1 MQIVN
6 FISIAALISVALL
19 LAFFLFTGVGYIIS
33 IVCKLKCRILIVN
46 AWLGFIFVYLLTDAA
61 HLFTS
66 IDWKASLVVVL
77 FGAVGFLG
85 YSKNLS
91 LNYVKDVLKR
101 PSKCF
106 ASIACIV
113 AVCLMLISIA
123 IHSPTNLDSGLY
135 HFQSIKW
142 VNEYPVVQGLGN
154 LHKRLGYNQSYF
166 SIAALFNFFPVFD
179 RGYVILNLLTLLL
192 TIFTIIKI
200 NIQDLLLN
208 KFIKILLF
216 FAVMIE
222 GSNLSSPSP
231 DQAIFLLQIAYY
243 FLIIKILTDS
253 DQESSLV
260 TYGPL
265 VIAFAV
271 LLPTIKLSAAFFSVT
286 AFLVL
291 LLIKVK
297 KENLVLF
304 SPRLFGVF
312 GLLAFCHLA
321 KGLVLTG
328 MPFFPSSF
336 LGLSDVLSWA
346 VPFDI
351 ANKEVAEI
359 SHWARYPGGVVPS
372 YEGFTWIIHWA
383 SLVATRYKVIF
394 FIILFLLMINIGM
407 LLLRRVTL
415 SLNYRAYGAM
425 LFSVGVSLGLW
436 FITAPDPRFA
446 GALIYIALINL
457 TMMTLTLAGSR
468 LSNFSLQRSK
478 STEVTLLVI
487 GLFAAVLSYNF
498 RPHSLGYQQV
508 PHSDTYLL
516 EINSGLSVNVPSSA
530 DLLCWNAPLPCT
542 PYATRSYKIVPAK
555 GSPGFEAVLQGQ

>member
-1 MQIVN
+1 V
-6 FISIAALISVALL
+6 SIAL
-19 LAFFLFTGVGYIIS
+19 
-33 IVCKLKCRILIVN
+33 
-46 AWLGFIFVYLLTDAA
+46 
-61 HLFTS
+61 
-66 IDWKASLVVVL
+66 
-77 FGAVGFLG
+77 
-85 YSKNLS
+85 
-91 LNYVKDVLKR
+91 
-101 PSKCF
+101 
-106 ASIACIV
+106 V
-113 AVCLMLISIA
+113 AVVCLLLISIA

-179 RGYVILNLLTLLL
+179 RGYVILNLLTLAL
-192 TIFTIIKI
+192 TILTIIKI

-208 KFIKILLF
+208 KFIKILLL

-231 DQAIFLLQIAYY
+231 DQAIFLLQIVYY

-253 DQESSLV
+253 DQDSSLL

-265 VIAFAV
+265 VIAFAI

-291 LLIKVK
+291 LIIKVK
-297 KENLVLF
+297 KENVVLF
-304 SPRLFGVF
+304 SPLLLVVF
-312 GLLAFCHLA
+312 GLLAFCHLV
-321 KGLVLTG
+321 KGVFLTG

-336 LGLSDVLSWA
+336 LGLYDVLSWA

-351 ANKEVAEI
+351 AKKEVAEI
-359 SHWARYPGGVVPS
+359 SHWARYPGGGVPS
-372 YEGFTWIIHWA
+372 YEGFTWIIYWA

-394 FIILFLLMINIGM
+394 FVILLLLIVNIGV
-407 LLLRRVTL
+407 LLWRRVTPP
-415 SLNYRAYGAM
+415 LNYRAYGAM

-436 FITAPDPRFA
+436 FATAPDPRFA

-468 LSNFSLQRSK
+468 LSKFSLQQSK
-478 STEVTLLVI
+478 NTEATLLVI
-487 GLFAAVLSYNF
+487 GLMAAVLSYNF
-498 RPHSLGYQQV
+498 RPHSLNYQQV
-508 PHSDTYLL
+508 PHSDTYLF
-516 EINSGLSVNVPSSA
+516 EINAGLSVNVPSSA

-542 PYATRSYKIVPAK
+542 PYANRSYKIVPAK